1 MATAKINKIG
11 LKGFA
16 GVGIFPDVSDTETE
30 YSAAGERISFVGA
43 SSGTF
48 TDNREEYEI
57 PGDDGI
63 YDSGSDWTSTDV
75 DVTIHE
81 IDLAALAKLVGC
93 DINEAKKAIEEGT
106 LDIAETV
113 CLVYRALR
121 RDGGY
126 RCYRYYNC
134 KLTKYSVSH
143 NTKSSSNNDGQPY
156 TLTFKC
162 IPRAV
167 DGKIRGT
174 ADVANLAEANTW
186 LASVP
191 TVTAE

>member
-1 MATAKINKIG
+1 MTKKKIG

-16 GVGIFPDVSDTETE
+16 GVGIFPEVSDTEAE
-30 YSAAGERISFVGA
+30 YSAAGQKIDFVGA
-43 SSGTF
+43 SSGSF
-48 TDNREEYEI
+48 TDNREDFEI
-57 PGDDGI
+57 LGDDGI
-63 YDSGSDWTSTDV
+63 YDSGADWTSTDV

-81 IDLAALAKLVGC
+81 IDLASLAKLSGC
-93 DINEAKKAIEEGT
+93 DIDETKKAIEEGT
-106 LDIAETV
+106 LDIPQTV

-134 KLTKYSVSH
+134 KLTNYSVNH
-143 NTKSSSNNDGQPY
+143 NTKGSSNDGQPY

-174 ADVANLAEANTW
+174 ADTANLAEANTW
-186 LASVP
+186 LSSIP
-191 TVTAE
+191 TVTVE

>member
-1 MATAKINKIG
+1 MAKKKIG

-16 GVGIFPDVSDTETE
+16 GVGVFPKITDAETE
-30 YSAAGERISFVGA
+30 YSASGEKITFVGA
-43 SSGTF
+43 SSGNY
-48 TDNREEYEI
+48 TDNREEFEI
-57 PGDDGI
+57 PGDDSI

-81 IDLAALAKLVGC
+81 IDLAALAQLSGC
-93 DINEAKKAIEEGT
+93 DIDEAKKAIEEGT
-106 LDIAETV
+106 FDVAANV

-134 KLTKYSVSH
+134 TLTNATVSH
-143 NTKSSSNNDGQPY
+143 STKGSSNDGQPY

-162 IPRAV
+162 VPRAV

-186 LASVP
+186 LASIP
-191 TVTAE
+191 TVTPSKE